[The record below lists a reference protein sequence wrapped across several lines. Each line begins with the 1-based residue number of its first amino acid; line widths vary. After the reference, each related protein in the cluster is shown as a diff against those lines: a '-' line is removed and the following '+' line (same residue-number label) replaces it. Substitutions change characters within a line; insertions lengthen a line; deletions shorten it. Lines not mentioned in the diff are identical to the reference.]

1 MNNINLEYY
10 RLFYEVAKCGSLTR
24 AASHLSISQ
33 PAVSQSLKQLED
45 SLSCRLFI
53 RASKG
58 IRLTKEGE
66 LLFPYARQICEQADM
81 GEKKLAQILNLE
93 SGEIRIGASDM
104 TLQFFLLPYLE
115 RFHEKYPAIQVKVTN
130 APTPETIDFLKS
142 GNIDFGIISTPF
154 ETRTDLNVMD
164 VREIEDIYVAGRKFI
179 QYKNR
184 MLELSDL
191 EKMPLIFLEGN
202 TSTRKFMEQF
212 LQSNGVNVKPEFE
225 LATSDMIVQFA
236 KRSLG
241 IGCVMRDFAQ
251 QYLDDGTL
259 FTLRFR
265 TMIPRRK
272 FAVVTDPLIPVSSAG
287 GRLLEMIMADLHDR
301 PDTQHAGGQC
311 RE

>member
-1 MNNINLEYY
+1 
-10 RLFYEVAKCGSLTR
+10 
-24 AASHLSISQ
+24 
-33 PAVSQSLKQLED
+33 
-45 SLSCRLFI
+45 
-53 RASKG
+53 
-58 IRLTKEGE
+58 
-66 LLFPYARQICEQADM
+66 
-81 GEKKLAQILNLE
+81 
-93 SGEIRIGASDM
+93 
-104 TLQFFLLPYLE
+104 
-115 RFHEKYPAIQVKVTN
+115 
-130 APTPETIDFLKS
+130 
-142 GNIDFGIISTPF
+142 
-154 ETRTDLNVMD
+154 MD

-272 FAVVTDPLIPVSSAG
+272 FAVVTDPRIPVSSAG